1 MDTIDQISKR
11 NKDLPIDIDFMG
23 NRYKTTNG
31 YFTFTSPSLWALEK
45 NLYYLLRHSEKR
57 DFESKYIMRPDYL
70 SWDEYNT
77 VVLAPFL
84 MYVNGV
90 MSIEEFNLNEVIIP
104 KFSAIIK
111 VTEDKFSK
119 TASEEIDW

>member
-23 NRYKTTNG
+23 DRYKTTNG

-45 NLYYLLRHSEKR
+45 NLFYLLRHSEKR

-77 VVLAPFL
+77 VVLAPLL

-90 MSIEEFNLNEVIIP
+90 MSIEEFSLNEVIIP